1 MRLESKRI
9 RDRAI
14 KESERVSHGL
24 APRSLFRNY
33 DYSLHITRVPEES
46 VGCKQIKGLYWAI
59 QNKKEPAW
67 RD

>member
-1 MRLESKRI
+1 MGLESKRI

-46 VGCKQIKGLYWAI
+46 VGCKQIKGCIGQFRTKRAGLA
-59 QNKKEPAW
+59 
-67 RD
+67 